1 MQNVI
6 TRTWFEEHPSPICSR
21 SVVESDFYIAIAVA
35 FVGFFVLAFVL
46 LFPVYRFMKRE
57 EKRSEAWTDSAIADR
72 RRRALEKAERAS
84 SEGDG
89 AGGLGEPPE
98 VIT

>member
-1 MQNVI
+1 MD
-6 TRTWFEEHPSPICSR
+6 
-21 SVVESDFYIAIAVA
+21 ESDFYIAIAVS

-46 LFPVYRFMKRE
+46 LYPVYRFMKRE

-72 RRRALEKAERAS
+72 RRQALEQAERAS

-89 AGGLGEPPE
+89 SGGPGEPPE
-98 VIT
+98 VIG

>member
-1 MQNVI
+1 M
-6 TRTWFEEHPSPICSR
+6 
-21 SVVESDFYIAIAVA
+21 VESDFYIAIAVA

-57 EKRSEAWTDSAIADR
+57 EKRSEAWTDNAIADR
-72 RRRALEKAERAS
+72 RRQALEKAERAS

-89 AGGLGEPPE
+89 AGGQGEPPE
-98 VIT
+98 LEQDHST

>member
-1 MQNVI
+1 M
-6 TRTWFEEHPSPICSR
+6 
-21 SVVESDFYIAIAVA
+21 VESDFYIAIAVS

-57 EKRSEAWTDSAIADR
+57 EKRSEAWTDHAIAER
-72 RRRALEKAERAS
+72 RKQALERAERAS

-89 AGGLGEPPE
+89 AGGPGAPPE
-98 VIT
+98 LRKDHST

>member
-1 MQNVI
+1 M
-6 TRTWFEEHPSPICSR
+6 
-21 SVVESDFYIAIAVA
+21 VESDFYIVIAVA

-57 EKRSEAWTDSAIADR
+57 EKRSEAWTDSAIADPR
-72 RRRALEKAERAS
+72 RQALEKAERAS

-89 AGGLGEPPE
+89 SGGSGEPPE